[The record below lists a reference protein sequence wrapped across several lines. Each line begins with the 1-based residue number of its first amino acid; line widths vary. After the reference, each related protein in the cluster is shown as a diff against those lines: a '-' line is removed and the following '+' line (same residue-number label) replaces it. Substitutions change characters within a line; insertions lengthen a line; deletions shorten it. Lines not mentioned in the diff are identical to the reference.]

1 MQDLEKTIIDYYKEK
16 NLSPSEISKE
26 LEGIK
31 LKVLDAV
38 VADDK
43 EYVIKKSGR
52 LEEYQD
58 YKIIQSIKNAA
69 READM
74 QLNTSDI
81 NIISSSILKR
91 MKAIERNVYP
101 TSELKGF
108 VEDALKKDGYIK
120 ILKAYLSYID

>member
-1 MQDLEKTIIDYYKEK
+1 MQDLEKTIIDYYKER

-31 LKVLDAV
+31 LRVLDAV
-38 VADDK
+38 VPDEK
-43 EYVIKKSGR
+43 EFVIKKSGQ

-69 READM
+69 HEAEIE
-74 QLNTSDI
+74 LNTSDI

-101 TSELKGF
+101 TAELKDF

-120 ILKAYLSYID
+120 VLKAYLSYID

>member
-16 NLSPSEISKE
+16 NLTPSEISKE

-38 VADDK
+38 VPDEK
-43 EYVIKKSGR
+43 EYVIKKSGH
-52 LEEYQD
+52 LEEYQAG
-58 YKIIQSIKNAA
+58 KILQSIKNAA
-69 READM
+69 RDADM

-81 NIISSSILKR
+81 NIISGSILKR

-101 TSELKGF
+101 TSELKEF
-108 VEDALKKDGYIK
+108 VEDALKKDGYK
-120 ILKAYLSYID
+120 QVLKAYLSYIG

>member
-1 MQDLEKTIIDYYKEK
+1 MQDLEKTIIDYYKER
-16 NLSPSEISKE
+16 NLSPNEISKE

-31 LKVLDAV
+31 LRVLDAV
-38 VADDK
+38 VPDEK
-43 EYVIKKSGR
+43 EFVIKKSGQ

-69 READM
+69 HEAEIE
-74 QLNTSDI
+74 LNTSDI

-101 TSELKGF
+101 TAELKDF

-120 ILKAYLSYID
+120 VLKAYLSYID

>member
-1 MQDLEKTIIDYYKEK
+1 MQDLEKTIIDYYKER
-16 NLSPSEISKE
+16 NLRPSEISKE

-31 LKVLDAV
+31 LRVLDAV
-38 VADDK
+38 VPDEK
-43 EYVIKKSGR
+43 EFVIKKSGQ

-69 READM
+69 HEAEIE
-74 QLNTSDI
+74 LNTSDI

-101 TSELKGF
+101 TAELKDF

-120 ILKAYLSYID
+120 VLKAYLSYID

>member
-16 NLSPSEISKE
+16 NLTPSEISKE

-38 VADDK
+38 VPDEK
-43 EYVIKKSGR
+43 EYVIKKSGH
-52 LEEYQD
+52 LEEYQAG
-58 YKIIQSIKNAA
+58 KILQSIKNAA
-69 READM
+69 RDADM

-81 NIISSSILKR
+81 NIISGSILKR

-101 TSELKGF
+101 TSELKEF
-108 VEDALKKDGYIK
+108 VEDALKKDGYQQV
-120 ILKAYLSYID
+120 LKAYLSYIG